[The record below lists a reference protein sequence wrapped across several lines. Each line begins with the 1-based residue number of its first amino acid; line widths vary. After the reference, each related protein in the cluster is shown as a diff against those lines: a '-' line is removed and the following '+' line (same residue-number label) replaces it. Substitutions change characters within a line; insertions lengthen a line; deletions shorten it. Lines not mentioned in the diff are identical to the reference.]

1 MTAAKGTSADRAQHG
16 DPRSSVARSAFV
28 SPTSAAQGDQNRRE
42 TAAKPPSRQS
52 LFGLN
57 ATNFFLAEVLGVVLP
72 FLAKFL
78 AERRWRDDAVGIA
91 LAVAGLGVFVMQT
104 PAGFIVDRVRQ
115 RRALVVMSSIVLGF
129 CYGLLPLVP
138 AKWWA
143 IDPLLF
149 VSGVGGAFFAPLLGA
164 LALALVGHVGLNRT
178 MGSNQAWNHAGNI
191 AAALTAMLI
200 VGWWGIP
207 SVFYAVFVVSTLAA
221 ASVLLIRP
229 NELDERRAS
238 GISGDH
244 DGCDKPVGFWDLMRD
259 RPVAILFAA
268 TALFHFANAPVMP
281 LVGLYIAKLGG
292 SDRQVAAVVLVAQSV
307 MIPVALAT
315 GLLCDRWGRKPIF
328 AIGFLVLPLRIFL
341 YSLTASPSMLVA
353 LQSLDGIGAGIY
365 GVVVVAVC
373 ADLTRGKGR
382 FNALQGVIA
391 TALSVGGVIGPLL
404 AGFLVQHV
412 GFAAAF
418 YVFAGVAALAAV
430 LFVGWMPETRPA
442 SRADV
447 GLSERGLVLSSSPAA
462 VAKGSE

>member
-1 MTAAKGTSADRAQHG
+1 VTARKSENADRVHDADHSR
-16 DPRSSVARSAFV
+16 PAVTRSALA
-28 SPTSAAQGDQNRRE
+28 SSSSGAAGEELRLDRADKQ
-42 TAAKPPSRQS
+42 PSRQS

-78 AERRWRDDAVGIA
+78 AERGWRDDAVGIA
-91 LAVAGLGVFVMQT
+91 LATAGLGVFLMQT

-115 RRALVVMSSIVLGF
+115 RRALVIVSSIVLGM

-138 AKWWA
+138 AKWWT

-149 VSGVGGAFFAPLLGA
+149 ASGIGGAFFAPLLGA
-164 LALALVGHVGLNRT
+164 LALGLVGHDGLNRT

-191 AAALTAMLI
+191 AAALIAMVI
-200 VGWWGIP
+200 VGWWGIT
-207 SVFYAVFVVSTLAA
+207 SVFYAVFVVSVLAA
-221 ASVLLIRP
+221 GSVLLIRTD
-229 NELDERRAS
+229 ELDERRAS

-244 DGCDKPVGFWDLMRD
+244 DGRDKPVGFWDLMRD

-292 SDRQVAAVVLVAQSV
+292 TDRQVAAVVLVAQTV

-315 GLLCDRWGRKPIF
+315 GWLCDRWGRKPIF
-328 AIGFLVLPLRIFL
+328 AIGFIVLPLRIFL
-341 YSLTASPSMLVA
+341 YSLTTNPWTLVA
-353 LQSLDGIGAGIY
+353 LQSLDGLGAGIY
-365 GVVVVAVC
+365 GVAVVAMC

-382 FNALQGVIA
+382 FNALSGLIA
-391 TALSVGGVIGPLL
+391 TALSIGGVIGPLS
-404 AGFLVQHV
+404 AGFLVQHL
-412 GFAAAF
+412 GFATAF
-418 YVFAGVAALAAV
+418 YVFAAIAAVGAV

-442 SRADV
+442 FEARS
-447 GLSERGLVLSSSPAA
+447 GLSERELVLSSPTGQSAR
-462 VAKGSE
+462 